1 MSNVDFR
8 GIRIFSKSRPDVVSS
23 RRHII
28 YAASAVGGFVL
39 SKVLAP
45 AKAAAQ
51 PKGPPG
57 PVPKGGGGG
66 AHCFLRGTNILT
78 LQGERLIEDLCI
90 GDLVS
95 TISGNPKPIKWIGRM
110 RADREVLR
118 DAARAP
124 VKIAR
129 GAFNGVLPHSDLYVS
144 YRHRILINGLLI
156 PAGDLINGNSI
167 TRAQSTNSDS
177 LEYFHIE
184 LERHDVVFAN
194 GAPAE
199 TLEGDAS
206 REDFDNFDEYVAL
219 YGETLTVQVPYAPVV
234 GRYNFRQALTSHLRG
249 ALAPIY
255 DRRQPLEIIQDEL
268 ARQAVYKRVGAQ
280 AV

>member
-1 MSNVDFR
+1 MSNVNFR
-8 GIRIFSKSRPDVVSS
+8 GIKVFSKSRPDFVSS
-23 RRHII
+23 RRHFM

-39 SKVLAP
+39 GKVLAP
-45 AKAAAQ
+45 SKAVAQ
-51 PKGPPG
+51 PGS
-57 PVPKGGGGG
+57 PKGGPRRGGGG
-66 AHCFLRGTNILT
+66 AHCFLRGTRILT
-78 LQGERLIEDLCI
+78 LQGERSIEDLRI

-95 TISGNPKPIKWIGRM
+95 TISGDPKPVKWIGRM
-110 RADREVLR
+110 RVDREALR

-129 GAFNGVLPHSDLYVS
+129 GAFNGVLPNSDLYVS
-144 YRHRILINGLLI
+144 YRHSLLINGLLI

-167 TRAQSTNSDS
+167 TRVELKSLDS

-184 LERHDVVFAN
+184 LERHDVIFAN

-199 TLEGDAS
+199 TLEGSAN
-206 REDFDNFDEYVAL
+206 RADFDNFDEYVAL
-219 YGETLTVQVPYAPVV
+219 YGDTLTTQIPCAPIVA
-234 GRYNFRQALTSHLRG
+234 RNNFRQALTSHLRG

-268 ARQAVYKRVGAQ
+268 ARQADHRSLA
-280 AV
+280 